1 MRFPDPNVG
10 YVFGYRGTTTGNG
23 IEVTFLSGRVRIL
36 FRPRAIRSVWPEI
49 YQGGRI
55 SWSVIRFGR
64 CPRGTRALHVQLT
77 RGLFRDH
84 LVVLDDLDGAL
95 VRLRE
100 AGVRVVGS
108 AGPADPADPE
118 RAP

>member
-10 YVFGYRGTTTGNG
+10 YVFGYCGAATTNG
-23 IEVTFLSGRVRIL
+23 IEVTFLGGRVRIV
-36 FRPRAIRSVWPEI
+36 FRPRAIQSAWPET

-84 LVVLDDLDGAL
+84 LIVLDDLDGAL
-95 VRLRE
+95 ARLRE
-100 AGVRVVGS
+100 AGVSVVDQ
-108 AGPADPADPE
+108 A
-118 RAP
+118 